1 MTHPLIL
8 HINNSKL
15 FAGCIMILMN
25 LGGKYVSKDV
35 SRAADNILDTKL
47 TRRFLIFCIAFVA
60 TRDVISSL
68 IIMLL
73 FIVIFSYFLNENSN
87 YFSPTIILIGGEYTL
102 QGGNNSILNKLK
114 NNTNIH
120 NLTIFS
126 IDEFVKW
133 IKES

>member
-60 TRDVISSL
+60 TRDVVSSI

-87 YFSPTIILIGGEYTL
+87 YCILPKKYIINIDQNRDGIISKEEIEK
-102 QGGNNSILNKLK
+102 SKKLLDK
-114 NNTNIH
+114 LSKTQ
-120 NLTIFS
+120 LS
-126 IDEFVKW
+126 
-133 IKES
+133 

>member
-8 HINNSKL
+8 HINNSNL

-25 LGGKYVSKDV
+25 IGGKYVSKDV
-35 SRAADNILDTKL
+35 SRAANNILDTKL

-60 TRDVISSL
+60 TRDVVSSI

-87 YFSPTIILIGGEYTL
+87 YCILPKKYIINIDQNRDGIISKEEIEK
-102 QGGNNSILNKLK
+102 SKKLLDK
-114 NNTNIH
+114 LSKTQ
-120 NLTIFS
+120 LS
-126 IDEFVKW
+126 
-133 IKES
+133 

>member
-60 TRDVISSL
+60 TRDVVSSI

-87 YFSPTIILIGGEYTL
+87 YCILPKKYIINIDQNRDGIISKEEIEKSKRLL
-102 QGGNNSILNKLK
+102 DKLSK
-114 NNTNIH
+114 TQ
-120 NLTIFS
+120 LS
-126 IDEFVKW
+126 
-133 IKES
+133 

>member
-60 TRDVISSL
+60 TRDVVSSL

-87 YFSPTIILIGGEYTL
+87 YCILPKKYIINIDQNRDGIISKEEIEK
-102 QGGNNSILNKLK
+102 SKKLLDK
-114 NNTNIH
+114 LSKTQ
-120 NLTIFS
+120 LS
-126 IDEFVKW
+126 
-133 IKES
+133 

>member
-15 FAGCIMILMN
+15 FAGCVMILMN

-60 TRDVISSL
+60 TRDVVSSL

-87 YFSPTIILIGGEYTL
+87 YCILPKKYIINID
-102 QGGNNSILNKLK
+102 QNKDG
-114 NNTNIH
+114 I
-120 NLTIFS
+120 IS
-126 IDEFVKW
+126 
-133 IKES
+133 KEEIEKSKKLLDKLSKTQLS

>member
-60 TRDVISSL
+60 TRDVVSSI

-87 YFSPTIILIGGEYTL
+87 YCILPKKYIINIDKNRDGIISKEEIEK
-102 QGGNNSILNKLK
+102 SKKLLDK
-114 NNTNIH
+114 LSKTQ
-120 NLTIFS
+120 LS
-126 IDEFVKW
+126 
-133 IKES
+133 

>member
-60 TRDVISSL
+60 TRDVVSSL

-87 YFSPTIILIGGEYTL
+87 YCILPKKYIINID
-102 QGGNNSILNKLK
+102 QNKDG
-114 NNTNIH
+114 I
-120 NLTIFS
+120 IS
-126 IDEFVKW
+126 
-133 IKES
+133 KEEIEKSKKLLDKLSKTQLS

>member
-25 LGGKYVSKDV
+25 IGGKYVSKDV

-60 TRDVISSL
+60 TRDVVSSL

-87 YFSPTIILIGGEYTL
+87 YCILPKKYIINIDQNRDGIISKEEIEK
-102 QGGNNSILNKLK
+102 SKKLLDK
-114 NNTNIH
+114 LSKTQ
-120 NLTIFS
+120 LS
-126 IDEFVKW
+126 
-133 IKES
+133 

>member
-60 TRDVISSL
+60 TRDVVSSL

-87 YFSPTIILIGGEYTL
+87 YCILPKKYIINID
-102 QGGNNSILNKLK
+102 QNKDG
-114 NNTNIH
+114 I
-120 NLTIFS
+120 IS
-126 IDEFVKW
+126 
-133 IKES
+133 KEEIEKSKKLLDKLSKTQL

>member
-47 TRRFLIFCIAFVA
+47 TRRFLLFCIAFVA
-60 TRDVISSL
+60 TRDVVSSL

-87 YFSPTIILIGGEYTL
+87 YCILPKKYIINIDQNRDGIISKEEIEKSKRLL
-102 QGGNNSILNKLK
+102 DKLSK
-114 NNTNIH
+114 TQ
-120 NLTIFS
+120 LS
-126 IDEFVKW
+126 
-133 IKES
+133 

>member
-25 LGGKYVSKDV
+25 IGGKYVSKDV

-47 TRRFLIFCIAFVA
+47 TRRFLIFCIAFIA

-87 YFSPTIILIGGEYTL
+87 YCILPKKYIINIDQNRDGIISKEEIEK
-102 QGGNNSILNKLK
+102 SKKLLDK
-114 NNTNIH
+114 LSKTQ
-120 NLTIFS
+120 LS
-126 IDEFVKW
+126 
-133 IKES
+133 

>member
-8 HINNSKL
+8 YINNSKL

-60 TRDVISSL
+60 TRDVVSSL

-87 YFSPTIILIGGEYTL
+87 YCILPKKYII
-102 QGGNNSILNKLK
+102 N
-114 NNTNIH
+114 
-120 NLTIFS
+120 
-126 IDEFVKW
+126 IDENKDG
-133 IKES
+133 IISKEEIEKSKKLLDKISKTQL

>member
-60 TRDVISSL
+60 TRDVVSSI

-87 YFSPTIILIGGEYTL
+87 YCILPKKYIINID
-102 QGGNNSILNKLK
+102 QNKDG
-114 NNTNIH
+114 I
-120 NLTIFS
+120 IS
-126 IDEFVKW
+126 
-133 IKES
+133 KEEIEKSKKLLDKLSKTQL

>member
-8 HINNSKL
+8 QINNSKI

-60 TRDVISSL
+60 TRDVVSSL

-87 YFSPTIILIGGEYTL
+87 YCILPKKYIINIDQNRDGIISKEEIEK
-102 QGGNNSILNKLK
+102 SKKLLDK
-114 NNTNIH
+114 LSKTQ
-120 NLTIFS
+120 LS
-126 IDEFVKW
+126 
-133 IKES
+133 

>member
-60 TRDVISSL
+60 TRDVVSSI

-87 YFSPTIILIGGEYTL
+87 YCILPKKYIINID
-102 QGGNNSILNKLK
+102 QNKDG
-114 NNTNIH
+114 I
-120 NLTIFS
+120 IS
-126 IDEFVKW
+126 
-133 IKES
+133 KEEIEKSKKLLDKLSKTQF

>member
-8 HINNSKL
+8 YINNSKL

-60 TRDVISSL
+60 TRDVVSSI

-87 YFSPTIILIGGEYTL
+87 YCILPKKYII
-102 QGGNNSILNKLK
+102 N
-114 NNTNIH
+114 
-120 NLTIFS
+120 
-126 IDEFVKW
+126 IDENKDG
-133 IKES
+133 IISKEEIEKSKKLLDKISKTQL